1 MTVRVA
7 RCASLLILVTPL
19 LACDVASDDPVND
32 GAGVRDDV
40 ETIDAFASAPV
51 AIAMPSAGWI
61 ELDSSPIVPWCGA
74 VLVAPDV
81 VVTTASCVVGW
92 DKGFLRAGFG
102 AQVEVAPRVAVAE
115 VLVQKDADVPEHA
128 LAALRLAEPVRGID
142 PVELAMAPLHR
153 RMCGVQSVAYQYVLD
168 GDPSTRW
175 SWQGCVDTDAWL
187 AAQTGAPNC
196 HGDIGAAA
204 FVPSGALLG
213 VVVDARTD
221 GLCSREERIATVADN
236 EAFFDAALDLSQP

>member
-1 MTVRVA
+1 MA
-7 RCASLLILVTPL
+7 RCASLLLLVTPL
-19 LACDVASDDPVND
+19 FACDVASDDPAND
-32 GAGVRDDV
+32 GAGARDEV
-40 ETIDAFASAPV
+40 ESIDGFATAT
-51 AIAMPSAGWI
+51 AAMALPSAGWI

-102 AQVEVAPRVAVAE
+102 QVGRAPMLEVE
-115 VLVQKDADVPEHA
+115 QVLLQKDAALPEQA
-128 LAALRLAEPVRGID
+128 LAALRLAEPVHGVD
-142 PVELAMAPLHR
+142 PVELASAPLHR
-153 RMCGVQSVAYQYVLD
+153 RICGVQSVAYQYVLD
-168 GDPSTRW
+168 GDPSSRW
-175 SWQGCVDTDAWL
+175 SWQGCIDTDAWL

-196 HGDIGAAA
+196 HGDMGAGA

-213 VVVDARTD
+213 IVVDARTD
-221 GLCSREERIATVADN
+221 GLCSREERLATVADN